1 MSWEVRQG
9 DCIEQ
14 MRGFEADSID
24 AIVTD
29 PPYALSFMGKAWD
42 TAGVAFDP
50 ATWTEAL
57 RVLKPGGHLLAF
69 GGTRTYHRLTC
80 AIEDAGFEVRDCL
93 AWLYGS
99 GFPKSLDV
107 SKAIDKAAGAERE
120 VVGTR
125 RQRANSPDSG
135 VPMNASV
142 AEVEPITAPAT
153 PEAAQWQG
161 WGTALKPAWESIIW
175 AQKPSGEADT
185 IRRSLWLLTEQLR
198 SLASDAESDS
208 SSRPA
213 ALDEAFASA
222 GWTVDERRNTRAA
235 LREAMGTSQFESA
248 LTTSL
253 SIVSSW
259 SDTLDGLCE
268 LTSTFTTET
277 ASGTT
282 TALRTLKSCLS
293 DLTPRTMLQAA
304 TNPDGSAWSALP
316 AASAFSAV
324 ELRLSATRE
333 LLAPEPATSESPALS
348 QGGVA
353 PNGEPIVLARKPL
366 AGTVAGNCLAYGTG
380 ALNVD
385 GCRVGFEGA
394 AFDGTGLGRR
404 EEPVVG
410 NPAGR
415 WPANVILDPEAA
427 ALLDEQSGTLTSGA
441 NPTRRRSDKFR
452 TAYGDFEG
460 ESECIPAR
468 GADSGGASRFFY
480 CAKASRAERNAGLD
494 GFEAKPVRP
503 SGSNFGEQTMWNGEN
518 GDPEWRKKNPNNPAA
533 NVHPTVKP
541 IALMRW
547 LCRLVTPPGG
557 TILDPFTGS
566 GTTGCAAVLEDF
578 DFVGIEREA
587 EYVALAEARIS
598 HWAAQPKQL
607 ALGEAS

>member
-494 GFEAKPVRP
+494 HLPIAGRTDDGY
-503 SGSNFGEQTMWNGEN
+503 GSIQTPNGEARSTPREN
-518 GDPEWRKKNPNNPAA
+518 WNPREVRNP
-533 NVHPTVKP
+533 HPTVKP
-541 IALMRW
+541 IELMRW
-547 LCRLVTPPGG
+547 LVRLVTPPGG
-557 TILDPFTGS
+557 TVLDPFCGS
-566 GTTGCAAVLEDF
+566 GSTGCAAVLEDF